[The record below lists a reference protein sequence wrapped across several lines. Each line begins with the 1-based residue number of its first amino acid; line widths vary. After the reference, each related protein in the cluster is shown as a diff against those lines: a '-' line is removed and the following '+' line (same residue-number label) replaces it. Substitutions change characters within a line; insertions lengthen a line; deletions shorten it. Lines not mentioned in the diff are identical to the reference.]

1 MNNFRILAAL
11 RGDVD
16 GDLGVGVDG
25 VQLDLLDTCRV
36 VGGGGVF
43 GEFRGA
49 DFNFAIG
56 FVDVVAEEG

>member
-1 MNNFRILAAL
+1 MVAAL
-11 RGDVD
+11 RGNVD

-43 GEFRGA
+43 GEFGGA
-49 DFNFAIG
+49 DFDFAVG